1 MTVDVL
7 EGLGFKM
14 KRFTF
19 KNSHLGGYVKI
30 EVSAANEKMAR
41 LIIGKTIKDIAKW
54 ELINE

>member
-1 MTVDVL
+1 
-7 EGLGFKM
+7 M